1 MAYNKTEHLR
11 LNIEALR
18 TAFALEREGRTATP
32 QEQETL
38 RVYSGFGA
46 IKEVLEPLPHKK
58 TTALTPLV
66 EELHTLLKENTPD
79 ERAYKRYFDGI
90 KSSVLTAFY
99 TPPAVTDAIADIVC
113 DSAGDLRRVLEP
125 SAGVGAFVDMI
136 RYYAPEAGIT
146 CFEKDPATGLI
157 LKHLYP
163 EAEVRVEGYERIESA
178 WNDYYDMAVSNIPF
192 GDVMTF
198 DAAFSTDRDPVR
210 RLGART
216 LHNYFFMK
224 SVDTVREG
232 GFIAFITSQGV
243 ADSVRNQPVREW
255 LMQRC
260 DLVSA
265 VRLPNNLFIENAGTE
280 VGSDLIVLQ
289 KNSAARP
296 LSERQRDFIETRTLS
311 NGITVNNSF
320 QTLDRVIQTAAK
332 VGTNPYGKPA
342 MEFIHTGGAEGVA
355 AMLKE
360 MLRED
365 FGAHFNRNLY
375 EQYAQEEAV
384 SQTQAERPP
393 RHEKQVRPSDTQ
405 SVLLRQTPQQT
416 QSLPEPPTLQ
426 PEQQKRPA
434 PGSLFD
440 EPPYPPDLDP
450 FWQAV
455 EDHWF
460 PDEAEARQR
469 MEQKLRAERPQQPQ
483 PAPENPIQTPS
494 AIRPA
499 QAQTLFPESEPQSEA
514 RPMTSL
520 TEDTRLAS
528 GTNGP
533 RRAGELLDMVIAE
546 LQQKSHGREAQ
557 PQTGAFDEPDL
568 RWEATEE
575 DWREFNEWA
584 AGRMA
589 ATQAETEGYRLDTAT
604 GELSLIQDAEIVEEI
619 PATAA
624 ESPTDMLSDMTT
636 AETSP
641 QPERS
646 SPEAERG
653 AGEPEPEDIPIQ
665 VDNNP
670 VGESADAI
678 QADLF
683 EATVQAISEPRPALR
698 QQAQKAIK
706 RTLKPEPIA
715 DPQVQDSFVR
725 TLFDTPPASPAADPF
740 EVPTGLNVQNE
751 PLLTLYDLF
760 GFTAEERSQVNRP
773 RRRKTI
779 KKAKAKPKPE
789 PEPRLLDWRER
800 IVVERLEMERQAQ
813 TENGNEAHIAAE
825 PSPLQPRRQSRPAT
839 ETGGTN
845 VRPDPQPVVT
855 ATTAGLSPEAGIHSP
870 ATRQRPT
877 AANPPQPQPQQEE
890 DPLRPR
896 PFLGPT
902 LEHYREGSWAMD
914 EEGRIGHLRGSDGR
928 RIMFHPLELPEE
940 QRAKASV
947 YIELRDTYHHLYN
960 IEADRQSPHPALRGI
975 LNRLYDD
982 FTERFGELNTPE
994 NVDFIRMDAGGE
1006 EVLALERYTGGVAH
1020 KADIFDRPVSFNPGE
1035 IEKTD
1040 DVLAALAASL
1050 NRYADVNV
1058 EYIAELTGAG
1068 EAEVLEQLRGRIY
1081 FNPDSGKYEIT
1092 ERIIAGNVIEKA
1104 DRVQRFLH
1112 ENPDHKAAQE
1122 TLAALREA
1130 TPEPIAFEDLDFNFG
1145 ERWIPVGIYESFAS
1159 WLFETEVKIAYMAD
1173 IDEFGIQA
1181 KDPYTIKIR
1190 EQYAVDGEF
1199 RHYSGLHL
1207 IKHALQNT
1215 TPEITKTVRR
1225 LVDGTWQNVKVRDG
1239 EKIQLANTR
1248 IDEIR
1253 SGFSEWLR
1261 DQSPEFKQRLADIY
1275 NRKFNCFV
1283 RPKYDGSHLTFPGLD
1298 RRALGIED
1306 LYPSQKD
1313 AIWMDILIGGGIVDH
1328 EVGGG
1333 KTLIMCCSAYEKKRL
1348 GLIHKPMITGLKAN
1362 IHEIAKTFCTA
1373 YPMAR
1378 VLYPGRED
1386 FTPRKREQLFRQIK
1400 NNDWDA
1406 VILTHEQFGKIPQSP
1421 EVQQEILQDELDSV
1435 EENLRVLSKQG
1446 KDVSRRMRSGCE
1458 KRKHTLLAKLEK
1470 VRHQLDTRR
1479 DDAVDFGRMGIDHLY
1494 VDESHKFKNL
1504 TFNTRHDRVAGLGNP
1519 DGSQRALN
1527 MLFAIRTI
1535 QERTGRD
1542 LGATF
1547 LSGTTISN
1555 SLTELYLLFKYL
1567 RPRELDRQDIRSFDA
1582 WAAVF
1587 AKKSVDYEISIT
1599 NEIVQKERFRH
1610 FIKVSELAAFYA
1622 EITDFRT
1629 AEDIGVDRPE
1639 KNEILHSIPPTP
1651 DQEEFIGKLVEF
1663 ARTGNAK
1670 VLGREPLT
1678 ESEEMAKM
1686 LIATDYARKMSL
1698 DMRMISHKY
1707 EDHPDN
1713 KASRCAALVAEYYR
1727 RYDEHKGTQFVFS
1740 DLGTYKPDEWNV
1752 YSEIKRKLVK
1762 EHGIP
1767 SSEVRFIQE
1776 ASGSEK
1782 ARKELI
1788 EGMKAGRIRV
1798 LFGSTEMLGTG
1809 VNAQKRCITIHH
1821 LDSPWRPSDLEQREG
1836 RGIRTGN
1843 EVAKLYADNK
1853 VDVIIYAV
1861 ERSLDAY
1868 KFNLLHNKQLF
1879 IRQLKQNRLG
1889 VRTIDEGGMDEAG
1902 MNFSEYVAVL
1912 SGNTDLLEKARLD
1925 KKIAGL
1931 ESERQAFIR
1940 GKSSSRHRLE
1950 ETLGEIER
1958 LDGLIARV
1966 GKDLEVFKERVQL
1979 NEDGSYKNALRL
1991 NGVQGADPQFL
2002 GKEMNRIATT
2012 DLAKDEIRTI
2022 GDIYGFEV
2030 VVKGDMSM
2038 KDGFEQANNRFY
2050 VRGAE
2055 VEGKRY
2061 LYQYNHGRLAGDPR
2075 TAALN
2080 PINALGTVEPLL
2092 EKFTGE
2098 REAAAKEIPQ
2108 LQQVIDIPWR
2118 KEDELKNLKSEAERL
2133 DRQIKQTLKPIEDGE
2148 DGKAVTQDE
2157 QTPADTRTW
2166 MEDSPAAGVPEA
2178 LRRISGVSG
2187 GRIVVGSIPKYGKDA
2202 PPGKKMKI

>member
-11 LNIEALR
+11 RNIEALR

-38 RVYSGFGA
+38 RAYSGFGA

-90 KSSVLTAFY
+90 KASVLTAFY

-113 DSAGDLRRVLEP
+113 GSAGGLRRVLEP
-125 SAGVGAFVDMI
+125 SAGVGAFVGDI
-136 RYYAPEAGIT
+136 RSYAPDAEIT
-146 CFEKDPATGLI
+146 CFEKDPATGLV
-157 LKHLYP
+157 LKHLHP

-178 WNDYYDMAVSNIPF
+178 WNDSYDLAVSNIPF

-198 DAAFSTDRDPVR
+198 DPAFSTDRDPVR
-210 RLGART
+210 RQGARA

-232 GFIAFITSQGV
+232 GLIAFITSQGV
-243 ADSVRNQPVREW
+243 ADSVRNQPIREW

-265 VRLPNNLFIENAGTE
+265 VRLPNNLFTENAGTE

-296 LSERQRDFIETRTLS
+296 LTPRHRDFIETRTLS

-320 QTLDRVIQTAAK
+320 QTLDRVVHTSSK
-332 VGTNPYGKPA
+332 VGTNPYGKSA
-342 MEFIHTGGAEGVA
+342 LEFTHAGGAEGVA
-355 AMLKE
+355 EMLKE

-365 FGAHFNRNLY
+365 FGRYFSLERYHEYA
-375 EQYAQEEAV
+375 EQITASE
-384 SQTQAERPP
+384 SPIQTQAPEAEQV
-393 RHEKQVRPSDTQ
+393 HEP
-405 SVLLRQTPQQT
+405 
-416 QSLPEPPTLQ
+416 PEP
-426 PEQQKRPA
+426 A
-434 PGSLFD
+434 
-440 EPPYPPDLDP
+440 
-450 FWQAV
+450 
-455 EDHWF
+455 
-460 PDEAEARQR
+460 
-469 MEQKLRAERPQQPQ
+469 
-483 PAPENPIQTPS
+483 
-494 AIRPA
+494 A
-499 QAQTLFPESEPQSEA
+499 QMQTLSPETEPQRES
-514 RPMTSL
+514 RPL
-520 TEDTRLAS
+520 TPRIEDTRHAA

-533 RRAGELLDMVIAE
+533 RRIGELLEPVLAD
-546 LQQKSHGREAQ
+546 LRQKQLRHWAQ
-557 PQTGAFDEPDL
+557 RQSAPGQDLLPDVPDEPFGPVSQQEWD
-568 RWEATEE
+568 
-575 DWREFNEWA
+575 EFNTWA
-584 AGRMA
+584 EERIAV
-589 ATQAETEGYRLDTAT
+589 TKAESEGSRLDTET
-604 GELSLIQDAEIVEEI
+604 GELVPIEDTVAEIVTEPEVVPAPEEQAHQAWN
-619 PATAA
+619 PSEEEMAEFGTWAGERERALWEQRPPVPEDYGLTDSAEAA
-624 ESPTDMLSDMTT
+624 EPSHKEEVS
-636 AETSP
+636 ETP
-641 QPERS
+641 VAARPEPAKRS
-646 SPEAERG
+646 SATVRDTFSG
-653 AGEPEPEDIPIQ
+653 TLFDMSAQAAEPEP
-665 VDNNP
+665 
-670 VGESADAI
+670 
-678 QADLF
+678 
-683 EATVQAISEPRPALR
+683 AL
-698 QQAQKAIK
+698 
-706 RTLKPEPIA
+706 
-715 DPQVQDSFVR
+715 S
-725 TLFDTPPASPAADPF
+725 
-740 EVPTGLNVQNE
+740 VQNE

-760 GFTAEERSQVNRP
+760 GFTAEERSQSNRP
-773 RRRKTI
+773 RKRR
-779 KKAKAKPKPE
+779 PKPRAE
-789 PEPRLLDWRER
+789 KRRPGRAAEPRPSFKEPSRQPEARQAAEPPADEDTEPLDWREALMQNR
-800 IVVERLEMERQAQ
+800 VRQE
-813 TENGNEAHIAAE
+813 TMPNEAADRTGVSAKATSRTE
-825 PSPLQPRRQSRPAT
+825 PKANDTT
-839 ETGGTN
+839 EQKT
-845 VRPDPQPVVT
+845 
-855 ATTAGLSPEAGIHSP
+855 
-870 ATRQRPT
+870 
-877 AANPPQPQPQQEE
+877 E
-890 DPLRPR
+890 DDKWQPR
-896 PFLGPT
+896 PFPGPR

-914 EEGRIGHLRGSDGR
+914 ENGRIGHLRGLDGR
-928 RIMFHPLELPEE
+928 RIMFHPLDLPEE
-940 QRAKASV
+940 QRVKASV

-960 IEADRQSPHPALRGI
+960 IEADRQSPHPALRGM

-982 FTERFGELNTPE
+982 FTERFGELNAPE
-994 NVDFIRMDAGGE
+994 NIDFIKMDAGGE
-1006 EVLALERYTGGVAH
+1006 EVLALERYTDGVAH
-1020 KADIFDRPVSFNPGE
+1020 KADIFDRPVSFAPEE

-1040 DVLAALAASL
+1040 DVHTALAASL

-1081 FNPDSGKYEIT
+1081 FNPDIGKYEIA

-1104 DRVQRFLH
+1104 DRVERFLK
-1112 ENPDHKAAQE
+1112 ENPDHAAAQA

-1159 WLFETEVKIAYMAD
+1159 WLFETEVKITYTSD
-1173 IDEFGIQA
+1173 IDEFDIQA
-1181 KDPYTIKIR
+1181 KDPYNIKIYN
-1190 EQYAVDGEF
+1190 QYAVEAEH
-1199 RHYSGLHL
+1199 RRYTGLHL
-1207 IKHALQNT
+1207 IRHALHNT
-1215 TPEITKTVRR
+1215 IPDITKTVRK
-1225 LVDGTWQNVKVRDG
+1225 LVDGEVKEVKVPDG
-1239 EKIQLANTR
+1239 EKIQLANAR

-1261 DQSPEFKQRLADIY
+1261 DQSPEFKQRLADTY

-1298 RRALGIED
+1298 RKALGIED

-1348 GLIHKPMITGLKAN
+1348 GLVNKPMITGLKAN

-1421 EVQQEILQDELDSV
+1421 EVQQAILQDELDSV

-1446 KDVSRRMRSGCE
+1446 KDVSRRMRAGCE
-1458 KRKHTLLAKLEK
+1458 RRKQNLEAKLGK

-1479 DDAVDFGRMGIDHLY
+1479 DDAVDFRRMGIDHLY

-1527 MLFAIRTI
+1527 MLFALRTI
-1535 QERTGRD
+1535 QGRTGRD
-1542 LGATF
+1542 LGSTF

-1567 RPRELDRQDIRSFDA
+1567 RPRALDRQDIRSFDA

-1587 AKKSVDYEISIT
+1587 AQKSVDYEISIT

-1610 FIKVSELAAFYA
+1610 FIKVPELAAFYA

-1639 KNEILHSIPPTP
+1639 KNEILHSIRPTP

-1663 ARTGNAK
+1663 ARTGDAT
-1670 VLGREPLT
+1670 VLGRLPLT
-1678 ESEEMAKM
+1678 KKEEQAKM

-1698 DMRMISHKY
+1698 DMRMISQKY
-1707 EDHPDN
+1707 EDHPNN
-1713 KASRCAALVAEYYR
+1713 KASWCAVLVAWYYR
-1727 RYDEHKGTQFVFS
+1727 KYDEHKGTQFVFS

-1762 EHGIP
+1762 DHGIP
-1767 SSEVRFIQE
+1767 ASEVRFIQE
-1776 ASGSEK
+1776 AAGSEK
-1782 ARKELI
+1782 AREELI
-1788 EGMKAGRIRV
+1788 DGMKAGRIRV

-1809 VNAQKRCITIHH
+1809 VNAQKRCVAIHH

-1853 VDVIIYAV
+1853 VNVIIYAV

-1925 KKIAGL
+1925 KKIAAL
-1931 ESERQAFIR
+1931 ESERQTFIR
-1940 GKSSSRHRLE
+1940 GKSSSRIRLE
-1950 ETLGEIER
+1950 KTQKEIER

-1966 GKDLEVFKERVQL
+1966 GGDLKVFRERVKL
-1979 NEDGSYKNALRL
+1979 NEDGSYRNALRL
-1991 NGVQGADPQFL
+1991 DGVKSADPQFL
-2002 GKEMNRIATT
+2002 GKEMNRIAETV
-2012 DLAKDEIRTI
+2012 RT
-2022 GDIYGFEV
+2022 GGNVQPVGSIYGFEV
-2030 VVKGDMSM
+2030 VVKTETSM
-2038 KDGFEQANNRFY
+2038 KEGFMQDDNRFY
-2050 VRGAE
+2050 VRGMNMGGAQ
-2055 VEGKRY
+2055 Y
-2061 LYQYNHGRLAGDPR
+2061 LYHYNYGRLAGDPR

-2080 PINALGTVEPLL
+2080 PINALGTIEPLL

-2098 REAAAKEIPQ
+2098 REAAAKDIPQ

-2118 KEDELKNLKSEAERL
+2118 KEEELKTLKAEAERL
-2133 DRQIKQTLKPIEDGE
+2133 DSRIKQTLKPIEEGMGGE
-2148 DGKAVTQDE
+2148 DREGTAQERVP
-2157 QTPADTRTW
+2157 PAERRPDAPTA
-2166 MEDSPAAGVPEA
+2166 DVPEA
-2178 LRRISGVSG
+2178 LRRIAGASG
-2187 GRIVVGSIPKYGKDA
+2187 GRIVVGSVPKYGKDV

>member
-38 RVYSGFGA
+38 RAYSGFGA

-79 ERAYKRYFDGI
+79 ERTFKRYFDGI

-113 DSAGDLRRVLEP
+113 DSAGGLRRILEP
-125 SAGVGAFVDMI
+125 SAGVGAFVGDI
-136 RYYAPEAGIT
+136 RSYAPEAEIT
-146 CFEKDPATGLI
+146 CFEKDPVTGLI
-157 LKHLYP
+157 LKHLHP
-163 EAEVRVEGYERIESA
+163 EAEVRVEGYERIEPA
-178 WNDYYDMAVSNIPF
+178 WNDYYDMVVSNIPF

-198 DAAFSTDRDPVR
+198 DPAFSTDRDPVR
-210 RLGART
+210 RQGARA

-232 GFIAFITSQGV
+232 GLIAFITSQGV
-243 ADSVRNQPVREW
+243 ADSTRNQPIREW

-265 VRLPNNLFIENAGTE
+265 VRLPNNLFTENAGTE

-296 LSERQRDFIETRTLS
+296 LTPRHRDFIETRTLS

-320 QTLDRVIQTAAK
+320 RTLDRVAQTAAK
-332 VGTNPYGKPA
+332 IGTNPYGKPA
-342 MEFIHTGGAEGVA
+342 MEFTHAGGAEGVA
-355 AMLKE
+355 EMLKE

-365 FGAHFNRNLY
+365 FGRYFSLERYHEYA
-375 EQYAQEEAV
+375 EQITASESPVRALAPE
-384 SQTQAERPP
+384 TE
-393 RHEKQVRPSDTQ
+393 QVREP
-405 SVLLRQTPQQT
+405 
-416 QSLPEPPTLQ
+416 PEPAAQMQTFS
-426 PEQQKRPA
+426 PE
-434 PGSLFD
+434 
-440 EPPYPPDLDP
+440 
-450 FWQAV
+450 
-455 EDHWF
+455 
-460 PDEAEARQR
+460 
-469 MEQKLRAERPQQPQ
+469 
-483 PAPENPIQTPS
+483 T
-494 AIRPA
+494 
-499 QAQTLFPESEPQSEA
+499 EPQRES
-514 RPMTSL
+514 RPL
-520 TEDTRLAS
+520 TPRIEDTRHAA

-533 RRAGELLDMVIAE
+533 RRIGELLEPVLAD
-546 LQQKSHGREAQ
+546 LRQKQLRHWAQ
-557 PQTGAFDEPDL
+557 RQSAPGQDILPDVPDEPFGPVSQQEWD
-568 RWEATEE
+568 
-575 DWREFNEWA
+575 EFNTWA
-584 AGRMA
+584 EERIAV
-589 ATQAETEGYRLDTAT
+589 TKAESEGSRLDTET
-604 GELSLIQDAEIVEEI
+604 GELVPIEDTVAEIVTEPEVVPAPEEQAHQARN
-619 PATAA
+619 PSEEEMAEFGAWAGERERALWEQHPPVPEDYGLTDSAEAA
-624 ESPTDMLSDMTT
+624 EPSYKEEVS
-636 AETSP
+636 ETP
-641 QPERS
+641 VAARPEPAKRS
-646 SPEAERG
+646 SATVQDTFQGTLFDMPAQ
-653 AGEPEPEDIPIQ
+653 AAEPEP
-665 VDNNP
+665 
-670 VGESADAI
+670 
-678 QADLF
+678 
-683 EATVQAISEPRPALR
+683 AL
-698 QQAQKAIK
+698 
-706 RTLKPEPIA
+706 
-715 DPQVQDSFVR
+715 S
-725 TLFDTPPASPAADPF
+725 
-740 EVPTGLNVQNE
+740 VQNE

-760 GFTAEERSQVNRP
+760 GFTAEERSQLNRP
-773 RRRKTI
+773 RKRRP
-779 KKAKAKPKPE
+779 KPKAEKRHPGRAA
-789 PEPRLLDWRER
+789 EPRPSFKEPSRQPEARQAAELPADEDTEPLDWREALMQNR
-800 IVVERLEMERQAQ
+800 VRQE
-813 TENGNEAHIAAE
+813 TMPNEAADRTGVSAKATSRTE
-825 PSPLQPRRQSRPAT
+825 PKANDTT
-839 ETGGTN
+839 EQKT
-845 VRPDPQPVVT
+845 
-855 ATTAGLSPEAGIHSP
+855 
-870 ATRQRPT
+870 
-877 AANPPQPQPQQEE
+877 E
-890 DPLRPR
+890 DDKWQPR
-896 PFLGPT
+896 PFPGPR

-914 EEGRIGHLRGSDGR
+914 ENGRIGHLRGLDGR
-928 RIMFHPLELPEE
+928 RIMFHPLDLPEE
-940 QRAKASV
+940 QRVKASV

-960 IEADRQSPHPALRGI
+960 IEADRREPHPALRGM

-994 NVDFIRMDAGGE
+994 NIDFIKMDAGGE
-1006 EVLALERYTGGVAH
+1006 EVLALERYMDGVAH
-1020 KADIFDRPVSFNPGE
+1020 KADIFDRPVSFAPEE

-1040 DVLAALAASL
+1040 DVFAALAASL

-1081 FNPDSGKYEIT
+1081 FNPDIGRYEIA

-1104 DRVQRFLH
+1104 DRVERFLK
-1112 ENPDHKAAQE
+1112 ENPDHAAAQA
-1122 TLAALREA
+1122 TLTALREA

-1145 ERWIPVGIYESFAS
+1145 ERWIPMGIYESFAS
-1159 WLFETEVKIAYMAD
+1159 WLFETQMKIVYIAD
-1173 IDEFGIQA
+1173 IDEFDIQA
-1181 KDPYTIKIR
+1181 TDPHTIKIR

-1215 TPEITKTVRR
+1215 TPEITKSVRR
-1225 LVDGTWQNVKVRDG
+1225 LVDGKWQNVKMRDG
-1239 EKIQLANTR
+1239 EKIQLACTK
-1248 IDEIR
+1248 IEDIR
-1253 SGFSEWLR
+1253 SRFTEWLN
-1261 DQSPEFKQRLADIY
+1261 DQTPEFKHRLADLY
-1275 NRKFNCFV
+1275 NHKFNCFV

-1348 GLIHKPMITGLKAN
+1348 GLVHKPMITGLKAN

-1373 YPMAR
+1373 YPMAK

-1386 FTPRKREQLFRQIK
+1386 FTPKKREQLFRQIK

-1421 EVQQEILQDELDSV
+1421 EVQQAILQDELDSV

-1446 KDVSRRMRSGCE
+1446 KDVSRRMRAGCE
-1458 KRKHTLLAKLEK
+1458 KRKITLLAKLEK

-1587 AKKSVDYEISIT
+1587 AKKSIDYEISIT

-1610 FIKVSELAAFYA
+1610 FIKVPELAAFYA

-1670 VLGREPLT
+1670 VLGRPPLT

-1713 KASRCAALVAEYYR
+1713 KASHCAALVAEYYR
-1727 RYDEHKGTQFVFS
+1727 KYDEHKGTQFVFS

-1762 EHGIP
+1762 DHGIP

-1776 ASGSEK
+1776 AAGSEK

-1788 EGMKAGRIRV
+1788 DGMKAGRIRV

-1902 MNFSEYVAVL
+1902 GMNFSEYVAVL

-1925 KKIAGL
+1925 KKIAAL
-1931 ESERQAFIR
+1931 ESERQTFIR
-1940 GKSSSRHRLE
+1940 GKSSSRIRLE
-1950 ETLGEIER
+1950 KTQKEVER

-1966 GKDLEVFKERVQL
+1966 GKDLEIFKSRVKI
-1979 NEDGSYKNALRL
+1979 NEDGSYRNALRL
-1991 NGVQGADPQFL
+1991 DGVKSADPQFL
-2002 GKEMNRIATT
+2002 GKEMNRIAETV
-2012 DLAKDEIRTI
+2012 RT
-2022 GDIYGFEV
+2022 GGNVQPVGSIYGFEV
-2030 VVKGDMSM
+2030 VVKTETSM
-2038 KDGFEQANNRFY
+2038 KEGFMQDDNRFY

-2055 VEGKRY
+2055 VDGHRY
-2061 LYQYNHGRLAGDPR
+2061 LYHYNYGRLAGDPR

-2080 PINALGTVEPLL
+2080 PINALGTMEPLL

-2133 DRQIKQTLKPIEDGE
+2133 DRRIKHTLKPIGEGADGKDGE
-2148 DGKAVTQDE
+2148 ETAQERVPQAERRPDAPT
-2157 QTPADTRTW
+2157 
-2166 MEDSPAAGVPEA
+2166 AGVPEA